1 MIQDIFLQLM
11 NIDAIKMMCFYETK
25 LTPVEV
31 ACRRIDQVCN
41 IRNLFFISFISL
53 PALALVLV
61 LVLVLAL
68 AQVEVYQDYA
78 DEET

>member
-1 MIQDIFLQLM
+1 MIQIIFLHLK
-11 NIDAIKMMCFYETK
+11 NIDAIKNDESFYETT

-41 IRNLFFISFISL
+41 IRNLSFISL
-53 PALALVLV
+53 PAFVLVLV
-61 LVLVLAL
+61 FVLVLAL
-68 AQVEVYQDYA
+68 AQVEVDQGYA